1 MPANDT
7 YFGEGEPLFR
17 AGISTISLVPLPDY
31 LCAAPPGGGLEKLDR
46 ALMVEQI
53 ATFARV
59 IDALDARE
67 TAAIGKPQPEPRGLL
82 RALIARLRPH

>member
-1 MPANDT
+1 
-7 YFGEGEPLFR
+7 
-17 AGISTISLVPLPDY
+17 
-31 LCAAPPGGGLEKLDR
+31 
-46 ALMVEQI
+46 MVEQI

-82 RALIARLRPH
+82 QALIARLRPH